1 MPNKAKEAKESKK
14 PKAPKGPKVPK
25 LPKGTIVKEHLKSVQ
40 YDRDSVRLHYA
51 VCDETLE
58 KCQELGCNNLKHAQ
72 YCSRCICL
80 SFRGVGG
87 KTACLDA
94 ALAALAELAELATRA
109 VESDED

>member
-1 MPNKAKEAKESKK
+1 MEAKESKK
-14 PKAPKGPKVPK
+14 PKGPKAPKGPKVPK
-25 LPKGTIVKEHLKSVQ
+25 LPKGTIVKENLKSVQ
-40 YDRDSVRLHYA
+40 NDRYSVELHYA
-51 VCDETLE
+51 VCDETRE

-72 YCSRCICL
+72 FCSRCICL

-94 ALAALAELAELATRA
+94 ALAALAELADLATRA